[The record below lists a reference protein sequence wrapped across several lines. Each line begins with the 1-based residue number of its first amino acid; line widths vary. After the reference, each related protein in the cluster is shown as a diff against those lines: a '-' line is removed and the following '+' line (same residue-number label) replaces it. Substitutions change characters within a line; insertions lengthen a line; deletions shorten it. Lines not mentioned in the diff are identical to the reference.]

1 MRRAFATAT
10 LAFAISIFGAMPGLM
25 APGLMAGEAAAQAQS
40 RPGLTS
46 MSAEDREIFRT
57 EVRAYLL
64 EYPEVL
70 MEAIQVLEAR
80 RSATARAADAELIAT
95 NSAQLFDDANSWVGG
110 NPDGDVTLVEFSDY
124 RCGYCK
130 KAHPEVKELLQR
142 DPNIRLVIKE
152 FPILG
157 PDSMVAGRIALA
169 GLDLDPDKFEALND
183 ALMSFGG
190 QLNEAIA
197 YQIANGVGYDIAALK
212 TRASSAEIE
221 ARIADNYALA
231 RSLGLEGTPSF
242 ILGNQIIRGYLPIEQ
257 MLAAV
262 ADARATT
269 N

>member
-1 MRRAFATAT
+1 MRRAIATAT

-25 APGLMAGEAAAQAQS
+25 PDHTAGLAGAQEQS
-40 RPGLTS
+40 RPGLTD
-46 MSAEDREIFRT
+46 MSTAEREAFRA

-80 RSATARAADAELIAT
+80 RDATARAADAELIAAY
-95 NSAQLFDDANSWVGG
+95 SAQLYEDANSWVGG

-130 KAHPEVKELLQR
+130 KAHPEVQELLLR

-157 PDSMVAGRIALA
+157 PDSVAAGRIALA
-169 GLDLDPDKFEALND
+169 GFDLDPDKFKALND

-197 YQIANGVGYDIAALK
+197 YQIAGTVGYDTAALK
-212 TRASSAEIE
+212 TRAASAEIE
-221 ARIADNYALA
+221 ARLADNYALA
-231 RSLGLEGTPSF
+231 RALGLEGTPSF
-242 ILGNQIIRGYLPIEQ
+242 ILGNQIIRGYLPIDQ